1 MNTTAGSCNTKMYFV
16 SRFLLQGLYIYL
28 SLTLVA
34 NKTLKWEALNED
46 VNRNEV
52 QELQIICAVVAIFS
66 CIIYGA
72 LIWNSHKLIKVK
84 KNTEFDRIRGADM
97 TQMYE
102 PVNSKV

>member
-1 MNTTAGSCNTKMYFV
+1 MGFFAVIALINNFHGHYIMNTTAGSCNTKMYFV

-52 QELQIICAVVAIFS
+52 
-66 CIIYGA
+66 
-72 LIWNSHKLIKVK
+72 
-84 KNTEFDRIRGADM
+84 
-97 TQMYE
+97 
-102 PVNSKV
+102 